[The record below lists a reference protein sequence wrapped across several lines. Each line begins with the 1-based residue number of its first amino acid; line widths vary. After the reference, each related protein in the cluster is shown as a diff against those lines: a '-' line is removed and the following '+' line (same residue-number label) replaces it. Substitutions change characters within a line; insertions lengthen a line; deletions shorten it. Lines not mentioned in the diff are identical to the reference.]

1 MVRLLF
7 KVVDLVHAK
16 MCKFDLQIDFIKAD
30 ASTAFE
36 ATPQITALGGDDQVA
51 VDFTAAADPVGAP
64 ISNYQY
70 SLDEGWSWL
79 TLNPAITGS
88 PATISGLTNGVK
100 YSIELRAVNSIGP
113 RAISQSAKATPIA
126 MPNAPT
132 NLSATTNA
140 L

>member
-1 MVRLLF
+1 
-7 KVVDLVHAK
+7 
-16 MCKFDLQIDFIKAD
+16 
-30 ASTAFE
+30 
-36 ATPQITALGGDDQVA
+36 
-51 VDFTAAADPVGAP
+51 AADPVGAP

-79 TLNPAITGS
+79 AFNPAITGS

-113 RAISQSAKATPIA
+113 GAISQSAKATPIA

-132 NLSATTNA
+132 NLSATTSA

>member
-51 VDFTAAADPVGAP
+51 VDFTAAADPVGAL

-79 TLNPAITGS
+79 ALNPAITGS

>member
-79 TLNPAITGS
+79 ALNPAITGS

-126 MPNAPT
+126 MPNAPA

>member
-1 MVRLLF
+1 M
-7 KVVDLVHAK
+7 
-16 MCKFDLQIDFIKAD
+16 QIRSTNYFIKAD
-30 ASTAFE
+30 ALTAFE

-79 TLNPAITGS
+79 AFNPAITGS
-88 PATISGLTNGVK
+88 PAIISGLTNRVK

-113 RAISQSAKATPIA
+113 GAISQSAKATPIA

-140 L
+140 V

>member
-1 MVRLLF
+1 
-7 KVVDLVHAK
+7 
-16 MCKFDLQIDFIKAD
+16 
-30 ASTAFE
+30 
-36 ATPQITALGGDDQVA
+36 
-51 VDFTAAADPVGAP
+51 
-64 ISNYQY
+64 
-70 SLDEGWSWL
+70 
-79 TLNPAITGS
+79 LNPAITGS

>member
-79 TLNPAITGS
+79 AFNPAITGS

-126 MPNAPT
+126 LPNAPT

>member
-79 TLNPAITGS
+79 ALNPAITCS